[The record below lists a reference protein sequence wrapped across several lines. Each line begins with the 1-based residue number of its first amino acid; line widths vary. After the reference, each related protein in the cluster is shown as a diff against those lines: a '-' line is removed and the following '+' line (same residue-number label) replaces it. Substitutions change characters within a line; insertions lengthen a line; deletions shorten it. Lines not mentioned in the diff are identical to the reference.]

1 MNRLKILKAV
11 FEILPFI
18 LSVIGILHSIYYF
31 NFEESG
37 RIFSI
42 IGGSSLITILS
53 LWVTSW
59 CFRFC
64 FYQKVFLYY
73 LTAIQLINIIDEYYT
88 LPISNY
94 NYCLISYITFGITI
108 IMYAILKFKEN
119 KRIHE

>member
-18 LSVIGILHSIYYF
+18 LSAIGILHSIYYF

-53 LWVTSW
+53 LWVVSW

-88 LPISNY
+88 LPIDNY
-94 NYCLISYITFGITI
+94 NYYLISYITFGITI
-108 IMYAILKFKEN
+108 IIYAVLKFKEN

>member
-1 MNRLKILKAV
+1 MNRLKILKV
-11 FEILPFI
+11 TFEILPIIQSTICIIHMVLWFSLDIDLRI
-18 LSVIGILHSIYYF
+18 L
-31 NFEESG
+31 
-37 RIFSI
+37 SI

-53 LWVTSW
+53 LWVASW

-64 FYQKVFLYY
+64 FYQKIFLYY
-73 LTAIQLINIIDEYYT
+73 LTAIQLINIIDEYYI

-108 IMYAILKFKEN
+108 IMYAVLKFKEN